1 MSRSDTPHRAPYDA
15 AFFLK
20 TVIPFALVWT
30 FAPLLFLPNYWLD
43 IIEQLF
49 VGKEFVLST
58 GKHPALTAIIL
69 YLFRTML
76 GNASFAPFL
85 LSQLMMGTVLW
96 TVWRLGRLFLD
107 PPRAAAAL
115 LVSLNYY
122 WMNFGSA
129 DYNNNITLIFGWGLS
144 FYFGLEALRTN
155 RWRDWIGLG
164 LAVGIGLHLKYTEIF
179 FPVSLILFLA
189 WNKERRRFLRSGRF
203 WLAAAIGFLIF
214 LPQTLWILKGNIR
227 AIQYALTLEGDENP
241 MIFHL
246 LCPLIF
252 AFIQLTFW
260 VLPVVFL
267 LPLFWGSVWEKRPV
281 RPQSAAG
288 GLSGALSAGSA
299 APPVGRFGTER
310 DAVSQ
315 KGALSI
321 EESYL
326 LAMTFLPFL
335 MQVVYAAISAHFVR
349 LSLGCHL
356 WVYVPIILLRFFPS
370 RKDDSAVRKTISWN
384 LIVAAC
390 VLLTS
395 AAVALIYPLAT
406 EKCSRY
412 LFPGKKLAARV
423 EKEWHARYAVP
434 IPWATGQWWLA
445 GNLSVYGNDHPRV
458 HYSRG
463 PDLFCGEWQ
472 ATTWGTYD
480 DINRQGGVL
489 LWEIRGGEP
498 EEPPRLRELFPN
510 AVRTDDF
517 SLNGLLTAK
526 GIEMRF
532 GMAVVPP
539 PDESPGGR

>member
-20 TVIPFALVWT
+20 TVIPFTLIWT

-76 GNASFAPFL
+76 GNAPFAPFL

-241 MIFHL
+241 AIFHL
-246 LCPLIF
+246 LCPLF
-252 AFIQLTFW
+252 FSFIQLTFW
-260 VLPVVFL
+260 ILPIIFL
-267 LPLFWGSVWEKRPV
+267 FPLFWGKSKEKRSI
-281 RPQSAAG
+281 RPPKST
-288 GLSGALSAGSA
+288 LS
-299 APPVGRFGTER
+299 T
-310 DAVSQ
+310 
-315 KGALSI
+315 

-335 MQVVYAAISAHFVR
+335 MQVVYAAVSAHYVR

-356 WVYVPIILLRFFPS
+356 WIYVPIILLYFFPS
-370 RKDDSAVRKTISWN
+370 RNKDSAVRITIGWN

-390 VLLTS
+390 VLLGS
-395 AAVALIYPLAT
+395 AAVSLIYPLAT

-412 LFPGKKLAARV
+412 LFPGKKLAAHV
-423 EKEWHARYAVP
+423 EDVWHGRYQAP
-434 IPWATGQWWLA
+434 IPWASGQWWLA

-463 PDLFCGEWQ
+463 PDIFCGEWQ

-489 LWEIRGGEP
+489 LWEIRDGEP
-498 EEPPRLRELFPN
+498 EEPPRLRELFPD
-510 AVRTDDF
+510 AVRAEDF
-517 SLNGLLTAK
+517 SLNGLLTARN
-526 GIEMRF
+526 IRMQF
-532 GMAVVPP
+532 GMAIVPP
-539 PDESPGGR
+539 PDEPPVNADRQ